1 MTAFRSREEALA
13 ARNQEL
19 EHLLA
24 AEKARADAAE
34 RGLGAAQR
42 FEAVTDVHLGL
53 ARGLLWATVVGYAI
67 GAVVSFPAY
76 ITIATID
83 SGDLPFRGLPP
94 VLVGVGMALLVSGF
108 FLPIGIGALL
118 GAVGLRRGQR
128 WGYNAA
134 VFTFCVL
141 CLFCAPVGM
150 YGLWAFLR
158 ERVKNVYYPP
168 IAPVQP
174 VQPVQPHAGAGPAAW
189 GPPRG

>member
-19 EHLLA
+19 EQALA
-24 AEKARADAAE
+24 AEKARADVAE

-53 ARGLLWATVVGYAI
+53 ARGLLWATAVGYAI

-83 SGDLPFRGLPP
+83 SDDLPFRGLPP

-118 GAVGLRRGQR
+118 GAIGLRRGQR

-168 IAPVQP
+168 LAPMAPMQP
-174 VQPVQPHAGAGPAAW
+174 QAGPAGW
-189 GPPRG
+189 GPPGG

>member
-19 EHLLA
+19 EQALA
-24 AEKARADAAE
+24 AERARAELAE
-34 RGLGAAQR
+34 RSLGTAQR
-42 FEAVTDVHLGL
+42 FDAVTDVHLGL

-67 GAVVSFPAY
+67 LAVLSFPAY
-76 ITIATID
+76 ITIAHED
-83 SGDLPFRGLPP
+83 SGDLPFRVLPP
-94 VLVGVGMALLVSGF
+94 VLIGVGMALLVSGF
-108 FLPIGIGALL
+108 FLPVGIGALV
-118 GAVGLRRGQR
+118 GAIGLRRGQR

-134 VFTFCVL
+134 VFTFCLL
-141 CLFCAPVGM
+141 CLFCTPIGV

-168 IAPVQP
+168 VAPMAP
-174 VQPVQPHAGAGPAAW
+174 MPPHAGPGPAGW